1 MTGPVEERTYRWP
14 RRYVFAVTLAV
25 IIDAVRPVARGLS
38 GAGRPRISSVGDRP

>member
-25 IIDAVRPVARGLS
+25 IIALPVLWF
-38 GAGRPRISSVGDRP
+38 VL

>member
-25 IIDAVRPVARGLS
+25 IAAALLVLWLVA
-38 GAGRPRISSVGDRP
+38 